1 MFLFLLSRKL
11 LNVSDIIQLLASW
24 FLRQCQKEW
33 TVSAEN
39 NYFQIIIGKKDI
51 FVFMVNDNGL
61 NIYGTGPYRH
71 KFKVLIIKEY
81 LSGTQNFCYFKTDV
95 QFFVHCS
102 RIFWVKNILSHQ
114 MLQRNKQNKF
124 DIKIIYLPNFG
135 KTWNLG
141 HWTHCWHQIESDTK
155 YCTNIT
161 RVAPGSHSK
170 SLPYTIH
177 TNQFP

>member
-71 KFKVLIIKEY
+71 KFKVLIIRVSEWNTEFF
-81 LSGTQNFCYFKTDV
+81 LFQN
-95 QFFVHCS
+95 
-102 RIFWVKNILSHQ
+102 
-114 MLQRNKQNKF
+114 
-124 DIKIIYLPNFG
+124 
-135 KTWNLG
+135 
-141 HWTHCWHQIESDTK
+141 
-155 YCTNIT
+155 
-161 RVAPGSHSK
+161 
-170 SLPYTIH
+170 
-177 TNQFP
+177 

>member
-1 MFLFLLSRKL
+1 MCQILYSSWPHGSSDNVRKNGQFQLKTITSKSSLERKIYLYLL
-11 LNVSDIIQLLASW
+11 Q
-24 FLRQCQKEW
+24 
-33 TVSAEN
+33 
-39 NYFQIIIGKKDI
+39 
-51 FVFMVNDNGL
+51 MVNDNGL

-81 LSGTQNFCYFKTDV
+81 LSGTQNFFYFKTDV

-102 RIFWVKNILSHQ
+102 LIFWVKNILSHQ
-114 MLQRNKQNKF
+114 MLQRNKQNKL